1 MIDSMILKTIGQN
14 IRDLRKNAHLRQ
26 IDLAVMVDIDCSYLS
41 SIENGKRNPSILLL
55 QNIATALGVSV
66 RDLLSENM
74 TGTKSRL

>member
-1 MIDSMILKTIGQN
+1 MIDGMILKTIGQN